1 MDCMGV
7 VVTKNVNIKDV
18 NKKKLQQVLV
28 AFFFLLFLI
37 SHHRL

>member
-1 MDCMGV
+1 MGV

-18 NKKKLQQVLV
+18 NKELQQVLD

-37 SHHRL
+37 SHHGF